1 MAAVESSSAIEFPDS
16 ECDTD
21 APSGSDQLL
30 LPSILLLLFSFIL
43 ATAAANQTLTGYEAV
58 IIIFIGHY
66 YIIYQYDSYAS
77 KYMTTTCA
85 CVCVLRES
93 Y

>member
-1 MAAVESSSAIEFPDS
+1 MVILAVSVLHYAPLEDLVSQSKNTCTIILQIFCLADEADDTMAGVESSFATEFPDS

-43 ATAAANQTLTGYEAV
+43 ATAAAN
-58 IIIFIGHY
+58 
-66 YIIYQYDSYAS
+66 
-77 KYMTTTCA
+77 
-85 CVCVLRES
+85 
-93 Y
+93 

>member
-1 MAAVESSSAIEFPDS
+1 MVILAVSVLHYAPLEDLVSQSKNTCTILQIFCLADEADDTMAGVESSFATEFPDS

-43 ATAAANQTLTGYEAV
+43 ATAAAN
-58 IIIFIGHY
+58 
-66 YIIYQYDSYAS
+66 
-77 KYMTTTCA
+77 
-85 CVCVLRES
+85 
-93 Y
+93 